1 MYSYVDPC
9 TNKLKFLSYDMTTP
23 IVVSYYGRTRAFTA
37 DQLQNGT
44 FESWLNTVFIENR
57 QNPCGEVFTSQNA
70 IFSTNLTTNVVQNV
84 MNLTSISSLSSLN
97 LDITGN
103 VNSGSSQIN
112 QENSEIGTS
121 SPNNRQKS
129 SEISS
134 NNSSVG
140 SNNGEFNSSGSGSE
154 GNPNGGSNSGS
165 PEGSSNEETNS
176 SYSNQEESQGLTN
189 EEIYNIKEDQTQSG
203 SQQITRSTSRSR
215 TNTQKPA
222 ILLTGDVV
230 GLQQTSDN
238 SNDVRATFTYTRVK
252 GDGTSSIG
260 LSMDYMLNSRIGNLT
275 VMRSWIG
282 TNENGN
288 KYIDLVSSGFS
299 LQPGAWSSTNMFIR
313 VNSLKKFTAIY
324 GAAGSFGYLYQEPI
338 FSTLLIG
345 GFMYKGIML
354 KKIEATIIAAG
365 VYAPYSLYYTE
376 TWWKSRPIVIPFFN
390 INYKMTKTFGV
401 GLTGGGTY
409 LAGNN
414 ILNYQLLFGAK
425 LIL

>member
-1 MYSYVDPC
+1 
-9 TNKLKFLSYDMTTP
+9 
-23 IVVSYYGRTRAFTA
+23 
-37 DQLQNGT
+37 
-44 FESWLNTVFIENR
+44 
-57 QNPCGEVFTSQNA
+57 
-70 IFSTNLTTNVVQNV
+70 
-84 MNLTSISSLSSLN
+84 
-97 LDITGN
+97 
-103 VNSGSSQIN
+103 
-112 QENSEIGTS
+112 
-121 SPNNRQKS
+121 
-129 SEISS
+129 
-134 NNSSVG
+134 
-140 SNNGEFNSSGSGSE
+140 
-154 GNPNGGSNSGS
+154 
-165 PEGSSNEETNS
+165 
-176 SYSNQEESQGLTN
+176 
-189 EEIYNIKEDQTQSG
+189 
-203 SQQITRSTSRSR
+203 
-215 TNTQKPA
+215 
-222 ILLTGDVV
+222 
-230 GLQQTSDN
+230 
-238 SNDVRATFTYTRVK
+238 
-252 GDGTSSIG
+252 
-260 LSMDYMLNSRIGNLT
+260 
-275 VMRSWIG
+275 MRSWIG